1 MVGGGIN
8 CRDRE
13 KTKVTIETNTVIE
26 RKVNNYTWICRIVL
40 FGQGTFLNFVCR
52 PSAKA
57 DPLGFLQLHNIVL
70 VRLWWLKCYCINL
83 KNIDFSFT
91 FKPLTCFH

>member
-26 RKVNNYTWICRIVL
+26 RKVNNYTWIYCIVL
-40 FGQGTFLNFVCR
+40 FGQGTFLSSVCW

-57 DPLGFLQLHNIVL
+57 DMLGFLQPNTTV
-70 VRLWWLKCYCINL
+70 
-83 KNIDFSFT
+83 
-91 FKPLTCFH
+91 PLGL

>member
-26 RKVNNYTWICRIVL
+26 RKVNNYTWIYCIVL
-40 FGQGTFLNFVCR
+40 FGQGTFLSFVHW

-57 DPLGFLQLHNIVL
+57 DTLGFLQLHNAVSL
-70 VRLWWLKCYCINL
+70 
-83 KNIDFSFT
+83 
-91 FKPLTCFH
+91 

>member
-26 RKVNNYTWICRIVL
+26 RKVNSYTWICCIVL
-40 FGQGTFLNFVCR
+40 FGQGKFLSFVR
-52 PSAKA
+52 WLSAKA
-57 DPLGFLQLHNIVL
+57 DTLGFLQLHNIAL
-70 VRLWWLKCYCINL
+70 GGL
-83 KNIDFSFT
+83 
-91 FKPLTCFH
+91 